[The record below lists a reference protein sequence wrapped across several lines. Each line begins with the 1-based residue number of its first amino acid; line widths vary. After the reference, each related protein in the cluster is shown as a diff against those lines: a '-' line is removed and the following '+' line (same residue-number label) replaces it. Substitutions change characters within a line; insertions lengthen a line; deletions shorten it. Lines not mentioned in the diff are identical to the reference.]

1 MYEESNAEKS
11 KDYPNKHRIKKQN
24 EPRIIKFNNRQSRS
38 NIATNSKRD
47 WITEFP
53 SSNNPI
59 WNRTKLIPYN
69 LYICPKL
76 FSI

>member
-47 WITEFP
+47 
-53 SSNNPI
+53 
-59 WNRTKLIPYN
+59 
-69 LYICPKL
+69 
-76 FSI
+76 